1 MRFFNLFRGEVYRIF
16 HTPSFLLV
24 LTFLLA
30 LVLADG
36 CLAYGAYQQNLSSIL
51 GNISIGLDGTFEQL
65 PFLETNTLYNSWI
78 GGRPNSILGNVFI
91 YMIPVCAAVSYSWT
105 YRSEEQSGYV
115 RIITA
120 RAGRKAYFFGKYL
133 AVFFAGALVVL
144 IPMLVSL
151 LFTACLIPAY
161 RPNVDMAL
169 YYQIN
174 ASALLRDLYYAHPM
188 QAVLCNAGEITL
200 FAGLWSTVS
209 LAVSYFERNLV
220 AALFAPYLVLLF
232 AIACAERAS
241 VYRSFLDLSIF
252 HYIQLTAAGM
262 TQSPWVLLGE
272 LGVLLVVPLIITW
285 GKGAFSDVF

>member
-262 TQSPWVLLGE
+262 TQSLWALLGE
-272 LGVLLVVPLIITW
+272 LGVLLVVPLTITW